1 MVVRMKCFYHLLKT
15 ELFYS
20 CILPLPYIVILE
32 IGIEFSITDLI
43 STKLILYRYS
53 YFWFIVSKLPFLN
66 VLLDNNSNQSIIS
79 SVFHNNPPLV
89 FLLREGGYFCLYQ
102 LSHIHCMYYIFFY
115 TKRGVRPFKDS

>member
-1 MVVRMKCFYHLLKT
+1 MVVRMKCFYLLLKT

-66 VLLDNNSNQSIIS
+66 VLLDNNSNQGIIT
-79 SVFHNNPPLV
+79 SVNHKKTYTGSLTNYYSFVPFSYKLGLV
-89 FLLREGGYFCLYQ
+89 RTIVGR
-102 LSHIHCMYYIFFY
+102 
-115 TKRGVRPFKDS
+115 TFKFNIDLGWF

>member
-1 MVVRMKCFYHLLKT
+1 MKCFYHLLKT

-66 VLLDNNSNQSIIS
+66 VLLDNNSNQGIIT
-79 SVFHNNPPLV
+79 SVNHKKTYTGSLTNYYSFVPFSYKLGLV
-89 FLLREGGYFCLYQ
+89 RTIVGR
-102 LSHIHCMYYIFFY
+102 
-115 TKRGVRPFKDS
+115 TFKFNIDLGWF